1 MFFGWLVR
9 HNIVH
14 SHACRNCKIV
24 NTPIE
29 RWLGENVGGH
39 IYDRQR
45 CSGKLEGHAIAV
57 IIFLG
62 MVGS

>member
-1 MFFGWLVR
+1 MPAEIAKSLIPLLKGGW
-9 HNIVH
+9 
-14 SHACRNCKIV
+14 
-24 NTPIE
+24 
-29 RWLGENVGGH
+29 GENVGGH

-45 CSGKLEGHAIAV
+45 CSGKLEGHTIAV